1 MWEKSLDVSTFTYRA
16 DRIRIFY
23 VFTHL
28 ITDSNVIQT
37 GQIKGRG
44 CADSR
49 QQRIYSHKEDAS
61 SLTVMIESVMLTS
74 VIDIE
79 ERDVA
84 TVDIPGAFLQADMD
98 EILYVRMTDNM
109 VNILSNIDSKYGDY
123 ITQEVKKKV
132 LYVQL
137 HKALYGTMQATLM
150 FGRNYHNNYRSG
162 GSN

>member
-61 SLTVMIESVMLTS
+61 SLTVMIESVMLTN
-74 VIDIE
+74 VIHTFE
-79 ERDVA
+79 EREIV
-84 TVDIPGAFLQADMD
+84 TEKSFCTLQNEEM
-98 EILYVRMTDNM
+98 
-109 VNILSNIDSKYGDY
+109 S
-123 ITQEVKKKV
+123 
-132 LYVQL
+132 
-137 HKALYGTMQATLM
+137 
-150 FGRNYHNNYRSG
+150 
-162 GSN
+162 